1 MKVALNWS
9 FKKRS
14 KLSQDAEW
22 SCLYYT
28 SSVTKIVNYDS
39 LVKSVDV
46 IYQSLKGAGGQIYRL
61 LSRPPPPTSFL

>member
-46 IYQSLKGAGGQIYRL
+46 IYQSLKAKGADLQAA
-61 LSRPPPPTSFL
+61 F

>member
-46 IYQSLKGAGGQIYRL
+46 IYQSLKPKGGRRADLQAA
-61 LSRPPPPTSFL
+61 F